1 MRNSIKKKP
10 FDNFN
15 LKTIRKEASLVCDV
29 YNQLSPIKLR
39 EKDLLNSFAKSFGYK
54 TWDQIVSVNK
64 SRRYYL
70 PFSFHIRWHVVA
82 IIKDLMQELPKH
94 VEQNAFIIA
103 VSLKELSVTSVKNI
117 FQFDITCPI
126 DGKTTL
132 YWFTDNLNSPLKYL
146 AESPKAAIL
155 RREGIFFKYFKT
167 IWVVAISM

>member
-94 VEQNAFIIA
+94 VEQNA
-103 VSLKELSVTSVKNI
+103 VTVH
-117 FQFDITCPI
+117 QGPI
-126 DGKTTL
+126 D
-132 YWFTDNLNSPLKYL
+132 S
-146 AESPKAAIL
+146 
-155 RREGIFFKYFKT
+155 
-167 IWVVAISM
+167 